1 MTPVANR
8 QKDKTS
14 TAPENSTTAR
24 PGIDSERI
32 ARRAYELYE
41 ARGREDGRDVDDWLA
56 AEHELAHGSSRTPA
70 EGAGEEGSPR

>member
-1 MTPVANR
+1 MANR

-24 PGIDSERI
+24 PGVDSERI

-56 AEHELAHGSSRTPA
+56 AEHELAHGSSPNAAEGPA
-70 EGAGEEGSPR
+70 EEGPPR